1 MRLTILQG
9 GIRKT
14 VDVWRVVF
22 VRLSTFRDGIR
33 ETIDVWR
40 VAFARPSTFREC
52 YSRDRQRSAPN
63 IYYILVELLAHYT
76 RV

>member
-1 MRLTILQG
+1 MTLRG

-14 VDVWRVVF
+14 VDVWRVVIA
-22 VRLSTFRDGIR
+22 RLSMFRGGIH

-40 VAFARPSTFREC
+40 VAFASPSTFGEC
-52 YSRDRQRSAPN
+52 HSRDRQCSVPN